1 MCTQEYLILPLQHN
15 TGVRQNLYVAG
26 PSVRSLIL
34 LLLCVHA
41 LITVCAYR
49 LLDFFMPSKLLPV
62 LKARTTAKKKILAA
76 NAQPILSVDGAAI
89 NVSTLKKPNHHAR
102 S

>member
-1 MCTQEYLILPLQHN
+1 MHTRVSHFTITTQYRCAPKLVRGRSIRPLA
-15 TGVRQNLYVAG
+15 YSFVAL
-26 PSVRSLIL
+26 RS
-34 LLLCVHA
+34 C

-49 LLDFFMPSKLLPV
+49 LLDFFMSAKLLPV
-62 LKARTTAKKKILAA
+62 LKARATAKIKILAA
-76 NAQPILSVDGAAI
+76 NAQPIRSVDGAAI